1 MRNTECP
8 RNQWM
13 SLLALERQE
22 NITERFAD
30 EGPLLERQDWFL
42 TYKTDSLRDFL
53 VCYIQEWQDEDQE
66 DGWKMPAAT
75 NPEGLSLIHAVEREN

>member
-30 EGPLLERQDWFL
+30 EGPLLERQD
-42 TYKTDSLRDFL
+42 
-53 VCYIQEWQDEDQE
+53 
-66 DGWKMPAAT
+66 
-75 NPEGLSLIHAVEREN
+75 

>member
-22 NITERFAD
+22 NITERFTD
-30 EGPLLERQDWFL
+30 EGPLLERQD
-42 TYKTDSLRDFL
+42 
-53 VCYIQEWQDEDQE
+53 
-66 DGWKMPAAT
+66 
-75 NPEGLSLIHAVEREN
+75 